1 MSKKVMKITTAI
13 LTFAIIIS
21 LSLSVFA
28 TDAEKDFTPDSLTG
42 TTTGVEN
49 GVTEIKEV
57 GNKLVGILRTVGIV
71 ISVVIMIVIGIK
83 YMMGSA
89 SEKAEYKKTMIPYV
103 VGAVLLFGASTLATV
118 IYEFATGL

>member
-28 TDAEKDFTPDSLTG
+28 TDFTPSNLTG

-49 GVTEIKEV
+49 GVNEIKEV
-57 GNKLVGILRTVGIV
+57 GNR
-71 ISVVIMIVIGIK
+71 
-83 YMMGSA
+83 
-89 SEKAEYKKTMIPYV
+89 
-103 VGAVLLFGASTLATV
+103 
-118 IYEFATGL
+118 

>member
-28 TDAEKDFTPDSLTG
+28 TDFTPSNLTG

-49 GVTEIKEV
+49 GVNEIKEV

-71 ISVVIMIVIGIK
+71 VSVVIMIVIGIK